1 VQCAFIKR
9 SVIKA
14 RFSFALDPTHTHTF
28 PHSLSLSP
36 LSHSPHL
43 ARPHS
48 LSPPQVRVRVWRALR
63 YVYSV
68 ERNRKV
74 FKRLFPPD
82 LFAAF
87 IDIGH
92 YASDLEHYQVSEWS
106 CRNAQLMAQGRGL
119 STSRYTIWSCGLFEG
134 KGVSTSRVSPTRSSL
149 NVVWSCGLFEGKG
162 VSTSRVS
169 PTRSSLNSI
178 WSCGLFEAKG
188 VSTSRVSPP
197 GPLTDGVQRKPVS
210 RLSGIPKACGHAR

>member
-1 VQCAFIKR
+1 
-9 SVIKA
+9 
-14 RFSFALDPTHTHTF
+14 
-28 PHSLSLSP
+28 
-36 LSHSPHL
+36 
-43 ARPHS
+43 
-48 LSPPQVRVRVWRALR
+48 VRVWRALR

-149 NVVWSCGLFEGKG
+149 N
-162 VSTSRVS
+162 
-169 PTRSSLNSI
+169 SI

>member
-1 VQCAFIKR
+1 M
-9 SVIKA
+9 
-14 RFSFALDPTHTHTF
+14 
-28 PHSLSLSP
+28 
-36 LSHSPHL
+36 
-43 ARPHS
+43 
-48 LSPPQVRVRVWRALR
+48 RVRVWRALR

-149 NVVWSCGLFEGKG
+149 SLTQQGGAGRHTHRLG
-162 VSTSRVS
+162 VRQRHAGRRVDA
-169 PTRSSLNSI
+169 PEQNLRY
-178 WSCGLFEAKG
+178 ADA
-188 VSTSRVSPP
+188 
-197 GPLTDGVQRKPVS
+197 PLRAG
-210 RLSGIPKACGHAR
+210 